1 MLQHDLGPIRNLGR
15 IAMTAGVKKSLSGED
30 LMHALLRHI
39 RGITPDCEFP
49 RVLDNLVGCRVLKVY
64 RSSAGR
70 PFWIITEPATWCFA
84 TSRRYSAVGNNY
96 QEPRSWDWR

>member
-30 LMHALLRHI
+30 LMHALLRHM
-39 RGITPDCEFP
+39 RKITPHGECP
-49 RVLDNLVGCRVLKVY
+49 PALDNLVGCRVLRVY

-70 PFWIITEPATWCFA
+70 PFWIITEADRTVTTVLMPEEFSPNLSCRNQNQF
-84 TSRRYSAVGNNY
+84 
-96 QEPRSWDWR
+96 